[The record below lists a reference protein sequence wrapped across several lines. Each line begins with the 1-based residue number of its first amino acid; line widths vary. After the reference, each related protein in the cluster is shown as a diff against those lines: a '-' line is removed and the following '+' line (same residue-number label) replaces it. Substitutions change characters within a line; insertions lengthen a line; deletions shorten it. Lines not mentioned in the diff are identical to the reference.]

1 MLKKS
6 ILLATLILLIVST
19 GLKSQT
25 TGNTTINVI
34 MNGFEPKLFSPKPV
48 TDSELDMILKCGIRA
63 PSARNG
69 QQWKFTVIK
78 DIKVIETIIPKFV
91 AGNILIIVSGA
102 EFPPEGSN
110 VDIDC
115 AIATESMYIAT
126 QGLGLGGQIYNAQIS
141 KINTS
146 MRKDLEIPEGYKA
159 ILLLRVGNIDSSIDA
174 ATAASARK
182 PFENVVNFR

>member
-1 MLKKS
+1 MLKRS
-6 ILLATLILLIVST
+6 YLLTLLVLFAVT
-19 GLKSQT
+19 FGLKSQT
-25 TGNTTINVI
+25 VSNSTINVI
-34 MNGFEPKLFSPKPV
+34 MSGFEPKLFAPKPV
-48 TDSELDMILKCGIRA
+48 TDSELDMILKCGVRA

-78 DIKVIETIIPKFV
+78 DIKIIETIIPKFV
-91 AGNILIIVSGA
+91 AGNVLIIISGA

-126 QGLGLGGQIYNAQIS
+126 QSLGLGGQIYNSQVA